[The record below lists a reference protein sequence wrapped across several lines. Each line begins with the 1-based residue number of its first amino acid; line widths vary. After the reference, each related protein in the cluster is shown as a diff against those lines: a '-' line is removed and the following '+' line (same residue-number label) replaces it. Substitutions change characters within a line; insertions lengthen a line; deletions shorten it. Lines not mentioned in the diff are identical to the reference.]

1 MTAEKDET
9 IDVLLARTR
18 ALVRELDVRL
28 AEMAGKL
35 ARGGG

>member
-1 MTAEKDET
+1 MDAEKDET

-18 ALVRELDVRL
+18 ALVRELDARL

-35 ARGGG
+35 AGNGG